1 MARISTYANDT
12 TVSTTD
18 RFLGSN
24 ADGTVKNFRMS
35 DVSTYLRATNSAG
48 VGGQLVYVYNDAT
61 SSPVGDRKPGTI
73 TFDAGGA
80 AIVALSGITT
90 IKVSKY
96 PNGTSNSAV
105 TLINTL
111 LNANVIISDTEDQD
125 QLGVY
130 SVTAITQ
137 DSDETDFYDLSLTL
151 VGSLSNGNLQNLRSY
166 SISVFTAGDKN
177 VLHTQ
182 SSASNS
188 WTVNHNMGKYPS
200 VSIVECDPSANET
213 DGDLVIGEVTYNSIN
228 QLTIKFAAAIS
239 GVAYLN

>member
-35 DVSTYLRATNSAG
+35 DVSSYLRATNSAG
-48 VGGQLVYVYNDAT
+48 VGGQLAFLYHDNT
-61 SSPVGDRKPGTI
+61 FNNLGSRQPGTI
-73 TFDAGGA
+73 TLESGGNSV
-80 AIVALSGITT
+80 VALSGLTA
-90 IKVSKY
+90 IKISKFA
-96 PNGTSNSAV
+96 NQSSNSSV
-105 TLINTL
+105 NLINTF
-111 LNANVIISDTEDQD
+111 LNTNIIIADTEDQD
-125 QLGVY
+125 QFGVY
-130 SVTAITQ
+130 SVTAIAQ
-137 DSDETDFYDLSLTL
+137 DSSETNFYDLSLTL
-151 VGSLSNGNLQNLRSY
+151 VGSLSNGNLNNLQSY

-177 VLHTQ
+177 LLHTQ

-213 DGDLVIGEVTYNSIN
+213 DGDLVIGEVTYNSVN

-239 GVAYLN
+239 GVAYIN

>member
-35 DVSTYLRATNSAG
+35 DVSSYLRATNSAG
-48 VGGQLVYVYNDAT
+48 VGGQLAFLYHDNT
-61 SSPVGDRKPGTI
+61 FNNLGSRQPGTI
-73 TFDAGGA
+73 TLESGGNSV
-80 AIVALSGITT
+80 VALSGLTA
-90 IKVSKY
+90 IKISKFA
-96 PNGTSNSAV
+96 NQSSNSSV
-105 TLINTL
+105 NLINTF
-111 LNANVIISDTEDQD
+111 LNTNIIIADTEDQD
-125 QLGVY
+125 QFGVY
-130 SVTAITQ
+130 SVTAIAQ
-137 DSDETDFYDLSLTL
+137 DSSETNFYDLSLTL
-151 VGSLSNGNLQNLRSY
+151 LGSNNNGNLQNLNSY
-166 SISVFTAGDKN
+166 SINVFTAGDKN
-177 VLHTQ
+177 LLHTQ

-213 DGDLVIGEVTYNSIN
+213 DGDLVIGEVTYNSVN

-239 GVAYLN
+239 GVAYIN

>member
-24 ADGTVKNFRMS
+24 ADGTVKNFKMS
-35 DVSTYLRATNSAG
+35 DVSAYLRATNSAG

-61 SSPVGDRKPGTI
+61 SSPSGDRKPGTI

-80 AIVALSGITT
+80 AVVAFSGITT

-96 PNGTSNSAV
+96 PNGTSNSAE
-105 TLINTL
+105 TLINTF
-111 LNANVIISDTEDQD
+111 LNTNIIIADTEDQD

-130 SVTAITQ
+130 LVTAITQ
-137 DSDETDFYDLSLTL
+137 DSDETNFYDLSLTN
-151 VGSLSNGNLQNLRSY
+151 SNSNGNLQNLRSY

-177 VLHTQ
+177 FV
-182 SSASNS
+182 SSNISFSANTAT
-188 WTVNHNMGKYPS
+188 TVTHNLGKFPS
-200 VSIVECDPSANET
+200 VTVVDSAGSHVV
-213 DGDLVIGEVTYNSIN
+213 GDVQHTSIN
-228 QLTIKFAAAIS
+228 SLTITFKNNFTGKIY
-239 GVAYLN
+239 VN